1 MNRIES
7 TVTASG
13 HQPGTNYVPG
23 NVLDGVWGE
32 DAESQQSRWSAS
44 GQGQWSQFDL
54 GTEQTVTY
62 VNIAFLNARE
72 RQSSFEILAS
82 NTEDFQS
89 STVVLNDSSAGDWNR
104 KIASCKPMY
113 YSLR

>member
-7 TVTASG
+7 TVTASSY
-13 HQPGTNYVPG
+13 QPGTNYVPG

-44 GQGQWSQFDL
+44 GQGQWLQFDL

-62 VNIAFLNARE
+62 VNIAFLNAR
-72 RQSSFEILAS
+72 AS
-82 NTEDFQS
+82 VQF
-89 STVVLNDSSAGDWNR
+89 
-104 KIASCKPMY
+104 
-113 YSLR
+113 